1 MSDNILVI
9 LAFFVA
15 TVLIFSVSPTGN
27 YVSDYNPASTDYD
40 TVGGCV
46 GSEGKMDCYYD
57 ADSGWWTTQCIN
69 GRWTKQDFCGTLIQ
83 YGDRS
88 CVRERISYQ
97 KSITKCQSP
106 HLPEENQDYGT
117 QQGSVVYSY

>member
-1 MSDNILVI
+1 MSDNILVV

-57 ADSGWWTTQCIN
+57 ADSGWWTTQCID
-69 GRWTKQDFCGTLIQ
+69 GRWTKQEFCGTLTQ

-88 CVRERISYQ
+88 CRRKMIDSRT
-97 KSITKCQSP
+97 SITFCQSP